1 MSDPMFDQ
9 LQQILRACRYA
20 PDVPADV
27 LEIQPHSP
35 GTKCPTVLGLEASP
49 SFFAAAQIRSSIT
62 AQILVRSNSTGSKGS
77 QDSSVKPN
85 PKGKMLSH
93 TAVSN
98 GGGSGGG
105 GGGTGGSDD
114 RIGGG
119 AKTCGSDIELDDED
133 LDGDAQHALADFFFQ
148 PPFEAKLKKT
158 ETKKLDKKEKIKR
171 RWTKAEQK
179 KARDTG

>member
-35 GTKCPTVLGLEASP
+35 GTKCPIVLGLEASP

-85 PKGKMLSH
+85 
-93 TAVSN
+93 
-98 GGGSGGG
+98 GGRSGGG

-119 AKTCGSDIELDDED
+119 AKTCGSDIELDDEED

-158 ETKKLDKKEKIKR
+158 ETKKLDKKEKFKR